1 MPPKRKREDT
11 AAAAA
16 AASAAASA
24 SAAAVAA
31 AASAAAAAEA
41 KAAKLEADWECSICA
56 DLCFEPATLLCGHSF
71 CFGCVGTALR
81 AGAAPACP
89 NCRAPVPAAAGALK
103 VNAALAQTM
112 EANGG
117 PGFRGIQPT
126 LRLHAALRAGDAAG
140 ARAALAAGGCDVARR
155 VRGEGGAA
163 AESPLHFALDQKE
176 AAGLPAD
183 KIKAWVDVVEDLVRA
198 GSARLGKSTGG
209 LLPLDRCK
217 NFYVARL
224 MLEHGAKVCTALA
237 LSNFSGWSYSASAA
251 KSGDLDGIL
260 LKLIPCISSFDA
272 KSQQL
277 ADGLANCLRMGHEKT
292 ALQLLEK
299 GVTVSKAHP
308 LLCGVSPLCA
318 PIPASTPLPSPAI
331 SDPPLPPFPLRA
343 LRSTWSLTSLPASA
357 SPTGF

>member
-16 AASAAASA
+16 AASAAARA
-24 SAAAVAA
+24 TAAAVAAAVAAATAAA

-117 PGFRGIQPT
+117 PGFRGIQPM
-126 LRLHAALRAGDAAG
+126 LRLNAALRAGDAAG

-155 VRGEGGAA
+155 VRGEEGAA
-163 AESPLHFALDQKE
+163 AESPLHFALGQKE

-183 KIKAWVDVVEDLVRA
+183 KKVAWVDVVKDVVRA
-198 GSARLGKSTGG
+198 GSALDEKSTGG
-209 LLPLDRCK
+209 LLPLDRCD
-217 NFYVARL
+217 NL
-224 MLEHGAKVCTALA
+224 
-237 LSNFSGWSYSASAA
+237 
-251 KSGDLDGIL
+251 
-260 LKLIPCISSFDA
+260 
-272 KSQQL
+272 
-277 ADGLANCLRMGHEKT
+277 
-292 ALQLLEK
+292 
-299 GVTVSKAHP
+299 
-308 LLCGVSPLCA
+308 
-318 PIPASTPLPSPAI
+318 
-331 SDPPLPPFPLRA
+331 
-343 LRSTWSLTSLPASA
+343 
-357 SPTGF
+357 